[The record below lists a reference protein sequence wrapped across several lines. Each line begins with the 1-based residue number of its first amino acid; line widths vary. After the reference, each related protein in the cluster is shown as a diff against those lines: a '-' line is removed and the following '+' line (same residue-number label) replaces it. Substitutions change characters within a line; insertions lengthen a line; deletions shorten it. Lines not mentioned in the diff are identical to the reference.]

1 MKCNN
6 CGADLADNA
15 KFCTSCG
22 ANVEAQGPQGGP
34 RHCPNCGSQLAEGAS
49 FCTNCGQKVGGP
61 VNQGARKV
69 ENKLANTFGGN
80 KNANLKNIGMIVG
93 GVVVA
98 LLLIFFVFGP
108 LFGGGKLTA
117 KKAADIVEDAVEEAM
132 DFDFMD
138 TRKYFS
144 MTAQDEY
151 EYFVSPFQDF
161 KTYYGDYT
169 DKTLDD
175 FMDIEVEPINF
186 IYDKNTKTASGTF
199 KMTSKVKKKYLTEP
213 MITAMFGSDFSGT
226 DTDTF
231 DVEFIKEGKKWVIT
245 SFN

>member
-108 LFGGGKLTA
+108 LFGGGKLTD
-117 KKAADIVEDAVEEAM
+117 KKAADIVEDVFEEAM
-132 DFDFMD
+132 DFDFED
-138 TRKYFS
+138 ARKHFSITARDEADYFIGN
-144 MTAQDEY
+144 
-151 EYFVSPFQDF
+151 FQDIQN
-161 KTYYGDYT
+161 YYSSYT
-169 DKTLDD
+169 DKTMHDL
-175 FMDIEVEPINF
+175 MDVEMEPINF
-186 IYDKNTKTASGTF
+186 IYNKNTKTAKGTF
-199 KMTSKVKKKYLTEP
+199 RMTAKVKKK
-213 MITAMFGSDFSGT
+213 AMDNPLIIELFGSDFNGI
-226 DTDTF
+226 DTDTV
-231 DVEFIKEGKKWVIT
+231 DVEFMKEGKKWVIT
-245 SFN
+245 SID

>member
-117 KKAADIVEDAVEEAM
+117 KKAADIVEDVFEEAM
-132 DFDFMD
+132 DFDFED
-138 TRKYFS
+138 ARKYFS
-144 MTAQDEY
+144 MTARDEAD
-151 EYFVSPFQDF
+151 YFISNFQDVQD
-161 KTYYGDYT
+161 YYGSYT

-175 FMDIEVEPINF
+175 LMDIEVEAIDFLYNK
-186 IYDKNTKTASGTF
+186 DTKTAKGNFNVIST
-199 KMTSKVKKKYLTEP
+199 VKKRYFNDP
-213 MITAMFGSDFSGT
+213 MISNWFKSDFNGVHI
-226 DTDTF
+226 DEVE
-231 DVEFIKEGKKWVIT
+231 VEFMKEGKKWVIT
-245 SFN
+245 SID

>member
-69 ENKLANTFGGN
+69 ENKLANTYNGN
-80 KNANLKNIGMIVG
+80 NLNIQKIAMIAG
-93 GVVVA
+93 CVVLA

-108 LFGGGKLTA
+108 LFGGGKLTD
-117 KKAADIVEDAVEEAM
+117 KKAADIVEDVFEEAM
-132 DFDFMD
+132 DFDFED
-138 TRKYFS
+138 ARKHFSITARDEADYFIGN
-144 MTAQDEY
+144 
-151 EYFVSPFQDF
+151 FQDIQN
-161 KTYYGDYT
+161 YYSSYT
-169 DKTLDD
+169 DKTMHDL
-175 FMDIEVEPINF
+175 MDVEMEPINF
-186 IYDKNTKTASGTF
+186 IYNKNTKTAKGTF
-199 KMTSKVKKKYLTEP
+199 RMTAKVKKK
-213 MITAMFGSDFSGT
+213 AMDNPLIIELFGSDFNGI
-226 DTDTF
+226 DTDEV
-231 DVEFIKEGKKWVIT
+231 DVEFAKEGKKWVIT

>member
-22 ANVEAQGPQGGP
+22 AKVENSAPQGGP
-34 RHCPNCGSQLAEGAS
+34 KHCPNCGSQLAEGAS

-61 VNQGARKV
+61 VNQGAKEI

-117 KKAADIVEDAVEEAM
+117 KKAADIVEDVFEEAM
-132 DFDFMD
+132 DFDFED
-138 TRKYFS
+138 ARKYFS
-144 MTAQDEY
+144 ITAQDEAD
-151 EYFVSPFQDF
+151 YFFDIFQGF
-161 KTYYGDYT
+161 KTYYGDYV

-175 FMDIEVEPINF
+175 LIDIEVEPVDFLYNR
-186 IYDKNTKTASGTF
+186 NTKAAKGTF
-199 KMTSKVKKKYLTEP
+199 KVISKVKKKYLTDP
-213 MITAMFGSDFSGT
+213 MISQWFGSDFKGI
-226 DTDTF
+226 DTDTVN
-231 DVEFIKEGKKWVIT
+231 VEFAKEGKKWVIT

>member
-69 ENKLANTFGGN
+69 ENKLANTYKGN
-80 KNANLKNIGMIVG
+80 NLNIQKIAMIAG
-93 GVVVA
+93 CVVLA

-108 LFGGGKLTA
+108 LFGGGKLTD
-117 KKAADIVEDAVEEAM
+117 KKAADIVEDVFEEAM
-132 DFDFMD
+132 DFDFED
-138 TRKYFS
+138 ARKHFSITARDEADYFIGN
-144 MTAQDEY
+144 
-151 EYFVSPFQDF
+151 FQDIQN
-161 KTYYGDYT
+161 YYSSYT
-169 DKTLDD
+169 DKTMHDL
-175 FMDIEVEPINF
+175 MDVEMEPINF
-186 IYDKNTKTASGTF
+186 IYNKNTKTAKGTF
-199 KMTSKVKKKYLTEP
+199 RMTAKVKKK
-213 MITAMFGSDFSGT
+213 AMDNPLIIELFGSDFNGI
-226 DTDTF
+226 DTDTV
-231 DVEFIKEGKKWVIT
+231 DVEFMKEGKKWVIT
-245 SFN
+245 SID